1 MSETA
6 YVSDM
11 FQLID
16 MKVLITEDSLD
27 SLLSIKISSDG
38 GKTYTDYNVSSLK
51 NGGITFDCS
60 PNNLK
65 VICDANVLKYIQVL
79 ADGEKASGSDIDLSN
94 YIKIKDIYVD
104 VYENPYYGKD
114 LTEEEVNKLQGL
126 EHTLYDYKH
135 HQYYCCGKDFEPY
148 NWQSS
153 LRLAKPSENYGTYRR
168 DDFINTWMSHEDLYY
183 NYYYVIQSDFDGSVL
198 YYDLRIVSDNS
209 YLDDNGTFFT
219 NARVHFI
226 KHF

>member
-1 MSETA
+1 
-6 YVSDM
+6 
-11 FQLID
+11 
-16 MKVLITEDSLD
+16 MKVLITDDTLD

-38 GKTYTDYNVSSLK
+38 GNNYTDYSVSSLK
-51 NGGITFDCS
+51 NGITFDCS
-60 PNNLK
+60 PNDLK

-114 LTEEEVNKLQGL
+114 LTEEVDMPQDLKSKLY
-126 EHTLYDYKH
+126 EYKQY
-135 HQYYCCGKDFEPY
+135 QYYCCGKDFEPY
-148 NWQSS
+148 YWQDS
-153 LRLAKPSENYGTYRR
+153 LKLVKPSNNYATYVKE
-168 DDFINTWMSHEDLYY
+168 DFINTWVINHNSR
-183 NYYYVIQSDFDGSVL
+183 YYVIRSDFDGSVL
-198 YYDLRIVSDNS
+198 YYDLRIVSYNS
-209 YLDDNGTFFT
+209 YLVEDGAFFT

>member
-6 YVSDM
+6 YVSDI

-27 SLLSIKISSDG
+27 SLLSIKISQDG
-38 GKTYTDYNVSSLK
+38 GKTYTDHSVSSLK

-79 ADGEKASGSDIDLSN
+79 ADGEKASSSDIDLSN
-94 YIKIKDIYVD
+94 YIKIEDIYVD

-114 LTEEEVNKLQGL
+114 LTQKEVGKLEGL
-126 EHTLYDYKH
+126 ESKLYEYKQY
-135 HQYYCCGKDFEPY
+135 QYYCCGKDFDPY
-148 NWQSS
+148 YWQSS
-153 LRLAKPSENYGTYRR
+153 LKLVKPSENYATYGKEN
-168 DDFINTWMSHEDLYY
+168 FINMWTSYNNALYY
-183 NYYYVIQSDFDGSVL
+183 ATQTDFDGSVL
-198 YYDLRIVSDNS
+198 YYDLRIGSSHS
-209 YLDDNGTFFT
+209 YLDEEGSFFT

>member
-6 YVSDM
+6 YVSDI

-27 SLLSIKISSDG
+27 SLLSIKISQDG
-38 GKTYTDYNVSSLK
+38 GKTYTDHSVSSLK

-60 PNNLK
+60 PNDLK

-79 ADGEKASGSDIDLSN
+79 ADGEKATSNVDLSN

-126 EHTLYDYKH
+126 ESKLYEYKQY
-135 HQYYCCGKDFEPY
+135 QYYCCGKYFEPK
-148 NWQSS
+148 NWQNP
-153 LRLAKPSENYGTYRR
+153 LYLVKPSEDYRTYGKG
-168 DDFINTWMSHEDLYY
+168 DFINTWIPNDSYY
-183 NYYYVIQSDFDGSVL
+183 TYYVFQYFDGSVL
-198 YYDLRIVSDNS
+198 YYDLRIVSDNP

-219 NARVHFI
+219 NVRVHFI

>member
-1 MSETA
+1 
-6 YVSDM
+6 
-11 FQLID
+11 
-16 MKVLITEDSLD
+16 MKVLITDDTLD

-38 GKTYTDYNVSSLK
+38 GNNYTDYSVSSLK
-51 NGGITFDCS
+51 NGITFDCS
-60 PNNLK
+60 PNDLK

-114 LTEEEVNKLQGL
+114 LTEEVDMPQDLKSKLY
-126 EHTLYDYKH
+126 EYKQY
-135 HQYYCCGKDFEPY
+135 QYYCCGKDFEPY
-148 NWQSS
+148 YWQDS
-153 LRLAKPSENYGTYRR
+153 LKLVKPSNNYATYVKE
-168 DDFINTWMSHEDLYY
+168 DFINTWVINHNSR
-183 NYYYVIQSDFDGSVL
+183 YYVIRSDFDGSVL
-198 YYDLRIVSDNS
+198 YYDLRIVSYNS
-209 YLDDNGTFFT
+209 YLDEDGAFFT

>member
-6 YVSDM
+6 YVSDI

-16 MKVLITEDSLD
+16 MEVLITEDSLD

-60 PNNLK
+60 PNDLK

-79 ADGEKASGSDIDLSN
+79 ADGEKVGGSN

-114 LTEEEVNKLQGL
+114 LTQEEVDKLQGL
-126 EHTLYDYKH
+126 ESKLYEYNY

-148 NWQSS
+148 HWQSS
-153 LRLAKPSENYGTYRR
+153 LRLVKPSENYATYRKE
-168 DDFINTWMSHEDLYY
+168 DFINTWKSHEDTYY
-183 NYYYVIQSDFDGSVL
+183 NYYYVIQSDFDESVL
-198 YYDLRIVSDNS
+198 YYDLRIVSNNS
-209 YLDDNGTFFT
+209 YLDDDGTFFT

-226 KHF
+226 IKHF